1 MKTLFTFLFPM
12 AALAVSGASIRNV
25 YLPPWYDRAAF
36 QRVELELKDLPA
48 AFVQLD
54 LPCTITCTNQIILVN
69 QGHAHTT
76 LSIDLKRTP
85 ATFPIVVLTT
95 GTNGRLTPQ
104 QKLICHLSLVPMPFT
119 VEVRG
124 DTFSVTNLTEEP
136 FVLEYARNLAITS
149 RDDRHIV
156 GTLHAS
162 GSIKLKGRAE
172 IRLNPKPRS

>member
-1 MKTLFTFLFPM
+1 MKTLFTFLFPL

-104 QKLICHLSLVPMPFT
+104 QKLICHLSLVPMPIT

-124 DTFSVTNLTEEP
+124 DTFSVTNL
-136 FVLEYARNLAITS
+136 ITS
-149 RDDRHIV
+149 RDDRHIG

>member
-1 MKTLFTFLFPM
+1 MRTLFTFLFPL

-104 QKLICHLSLVPMPFT
+104 QKLICHLSLVPMPIT

-136 FVLEYARNLAITS
+136 FVLEHARNLTITS
-149 RDDRHIV
+149 RDGRHIV
-156 GTLHAS
+156 GILHAS
-162 GSIKLKGRAE
+162 GSIKLKGMAE
-172 IRLNPKPRS
+172 IGLNPKPRS

>member
-1 MKTLFTFLFPM
+1 MRDLLNLLFLLP
-12 AALAVSGASIRNV
+12 ALATSAAAIRDV
-25 YLPPWYDRAAF
+25 CLPPWYDQAAF
-36 QRVELELKDLPA
+36 QWVELELKDLPS

-54 LPCTITCTNQIILVN
+54 LPCTVSCTNKIIVVN
-69 QGHAHTT
+69 QGHAHAT

-85 ATFPIVVLTT
+85 ATFPILVLAP
-95 GTNGRLTPQ
+95 GTNGSMTPR
-104 QKLICHLSLVPMPFT
+104 QKLICHLSLVPIPFT

-124 DTFSVTNLTEEP
+124 NTFSVTNLTEEP
-136 FVLEYARNLAITS
+136 FVLEYARNLTITS
-149 RDDRHIV
+149 RGERHIV

>member
-1 MKTLFTFLFPM
+1 MRTLFTSLFLLT
-12 AALAVSGASIRNV
+12 ALAVSGASIRNV

-36 QRVELELKDLPA
+36 QRIDLELKDLPA

-54 LPCTITCTNQIILVN
+54 LPCSVSCTNQIIVVN
-69 QGHAHTT
+69 QGHAHTM

-85 ATFPIVVLTT
+85 ATFPIVVLAP
-95 GTNGRLTPQ
+95 GTNGRMTPH
-104 QKLICHLSLVPMPFT
+104 QKLICHLSLVPMPFA

-124 DTFSVTNLTEEP
+124 DTFSVTNLTEDH
-136 FVLEYARNLAITS
+136 FVLEYARNLTITS
-149 RDDRHIV
+149 RSDRHIV
-156 GTLHAS
+156 GTLHAI

>member
-1 MKTLFTFLFPM
+1 MRTLFTSLFLL

-54 LPCTITCTNQIILVN
+54 LPCSVSCTNQIIVVN
-69 QGHAHTT
+69 QGNAHTP

-85 ATFPIVVLTT
+85 VTFPIVILAP
-95 GTNGRLTPQ
+95 GTNGRMTPH

-124 DTFSVTNLTEEP
+124 DTFSVTNLTEAP
-136 FVLEYARNLAITS
+136 FVLEYATNLTITS
-149 RDDRHIV
+149 RGDRHIV

-162 GSIKLKGRAE
+162 GSIKLRGRAE